1 MLLSHF
7 RVTLAPGLFASLVA
21 IVGLIGLA
29 GCGSSGGGGLYGS
42 NYGSNS
48 GSNTSGSAGQT
59 ACASST
65 AAICVRS
72 VQVNGNTEKV
82 LVNPSGKTLYYFTAD
97 SDKTVAC
104 TGTCVSNWPPLMTSS
119 TTMAPIAGLT
129 GKLATVSRSEGSQ
142 ITYSGHPLYTYA
154 GDSAP
159 GDAKGE
165 GVLGKWYV
173 ATPDLAPAGGYN
185 SGY

>member
-1 MLLSHF
+1 MLRSHF
-7 RVTLAPGLFASLVA
+7 RITLAPGLFASLVA

-48 GSNTSGSAGQT
+48 GSNTNGSGGQT
-59 ACASST
+59 TCASST

-104 TGTCVSNWPPLMTSS
+104 TGSCVSNWPPLMTSS
-119 TTMAPIAGLT
+119 MTVAPIAGLT

-154 GDSAP
+154 GDAAP
-159 GDAKGE
+159 GDTKGE